1 MMRME
6 IKMRQDSLNSDH
18 QAPGDD
24 WALPPGRLAGTP
36 AGRRTPIAAEPAE
49 VRADDPASAVEGIP
63 GPGAAQAGGASLL
76 DLSIQAV
83 SGHQTGAMTSWLES
97 SDAVLP
103 EGEGPA
109 TPEIPMTDAEDVE
122 RAPSPAPSLLPPALS
137 IVGAGDMLSPAREIT
152 ATTPS
157 AKILF
162 TRDDLDTTYVSGRRG
177 MMVLSLVEDGTSYR
191 VGRYDVES
199 GEWRILSKGWPR
211 FGNALAFACTI
222 VS

>member
-1 MMRME
+1 MNGDPWE
-6 IKMRQDSLNSDH
+6 
-18 QAPGDD
+18 PGDISASTPD
-24 WALPPGRLAGTP
+24 RLAST
-36 AGRRTPIAAEPAE
+36 ATDLRTLIAVESAE
-49 VRADDPASAVEGIP
+49 VRAGDTVCTPDGMQ
-63 GPGAAQAGGASLL
+63 GPGAAQAGTASPL
-76 DLSIQAV
+76 DLHARAAPAHRPGAITSRPASTRAAPAEAEG
-83 SGHQTGAMTSWLES
+83 SGTVEMET
-97 SDAVLP
+97 
-103 EGEGPA
+103 
-109 TPEIPMTDAEDVE
+109 AEDVE
-122 RAPSPAPSLLPPALS
+122 CEPSPAPSLLPPALS